1 MAIVKNLRFFLGGG
15 YLKEGR
21 GEGTMK
27 GMNGEM
33 SFTFTSF
40 VCRPGNL
47 V

>member
-1 MAIVKNLRFFLGGG
+1 M
-15 YLKEGR
+15 KEGR
-21 GEGTMK
+21 SEGTKK
-27 GMNGEM
+27 GTNGEM